1 MHRDVIEHTK
11 KQKKRWDIHPHWA
24 VRYLHFTF
32 SVEAISKM
40 CRKEETCKTTV
51 KKTKNNCL
59 NSFTGSLSQA
69 VSEAASFPGLCVP
82 QHVKRVDYWNSMA
95 KVIHAKRTT
104 AWTVQASAQTKI
116 PSNLRLCASRE
127 MIGTEKGG
135 AERLLQTAQAQQTQQ
150 KKKRIT
156 TTVVVPFPLCV
167 TCLVAPHV
175 YLQKEDLQTDRPCP
189 LSCSYNFSSIQ
200 VFLPLK
206 SGGFPSQTNTDSLNF
221 WSSSHDNLIYIFFN

>member
-1 MHRDVIEHTK
+1 MHRNVMEHTK
-11 KQKKRWDIHPHWA
+11 KQNKQWDIHPHWA
-24 VRYLHFTF
+24 VQYLHFTF
-32 SVEAISKM
+32 SIEPISKM

-51 KKTKNNCL
+51 KKKTAWIL
-59 NSFTGSLSQA
+59 SLALSQA

-104 AWTVQASAQTKI
+104 AWTVQASTQTKI

-150 KKKRIT
+150 KKKGLPRQSWFLFPYVWPTLWPPMCIYKRRICKQTGHALFPVLIISHLFKYFYHWKVEDFHLKLT
-156 TTVVVPFPLCV
+156 TIAWISEAVLT
-167 TCLVAPHV
+167 T
-175 YLQKEDLQTDRPCP
+175 R
-189 LSCSYNFSSIQ
+189 
-200 VFLPLK
+200 
-206 SGGFPSQTNTDSLNF
+206 
-221 WSSSHDNLIYIFFN
+221 